1 MKKFLCSMKLLA
13 QIGMIGIALVGC
25 SPSQVTPSKLSASE
39 NVLFGQIL
47 DEINKAD
54 TKVTLA
60 GLEMLDGYKYLEYKS
75 QSPRVN
81 LNLTIYKRS
90 PSKFENY
97 YELNLIN
104 MAEKKE
110 LHISA
115 NGKSELVQYIIK
127 ILDDK
132 IHNTDYQ
139 KQNEADISKYIAGGK

>member
-1 MKKFLCSMKLLA
+1 MKKLLY
-13 QIGMIGIALVGC
+13 IWIIATALAGC
-25 SPSQVTPSKLSASE
+25 SPSQVAPSKLSASE

-60 GLEMLDGYKYLEYKS
+60 SLEMSDGYKYLEYKS
-75 QSPRVN
+75 QSPRIN
-81 LNLTIYKRS
+81 LNLIIYKRS

-127 ILDDK
+127 TLDDK

-139 KQNEADISKYIAGGK
+139 KQNEADISKYIAVGK

>member
-1 MKKFLCSMKLLA
+1 MKKLLY
-13 QIGMIGIALVGC
+13 IGIIGIALTGC
-25 SPSQVTPSKLSASE
+25 SPSQAIPSKLSASE

-47 DEINKAD
+47 DEVNKAD

-60 GLEMLDGYKYLEYKS
+60 GLEMSDGYKYLEYKS

-81 LNLTIYKRS
+81 LNLIIYKRS
-90 PSKFENY
+90 SSKFENY

-104 MAEKKE
+104 IAENKE

-115 NGKSELVQYIIK
+115 NGKSDLVQYIIK
-127 ILDDK
+127 TLDDK

-139 KQNEADISKYIAGGK
+139 KQNETDISKYIAGDK

>member
-1 MKKFLCSMKLLA
+1 MKKLLYT
-13 QIGMIGIALVGC
+13 GMIVTALVGC

-60 GLEMLDGYKYLEYKS
+60 GLEMSDGYKYLEYKS
-75 QSPRVN
+75 QSSRVN
-81 LNLTIYKRS
+81 LNLTIYNRS

-104 MAEKKE
+104 IAEKKE

-127 ILDDK
+127 TLDDK

-139 KQNEADISKYIAGGK
+139 KQNEADIRKYIDGDK

>member
-13 QIGMIGIALVGC
+13 QICMIGIALAGC
-25 SPSQVTPSKLSASE
+25 SPSQVASNRLSASE

-47 DEINKAD
+47 EEINKAD

-60 GLEMLDGYKYLEYKS
+60 GLEMSDGYKYLEYKS

-97 YELNLIN
+97 YELNIIN

-115 NGKSELVQYIIK
+115 NGKSDLVQYIIK
-127 ILDDK
+127 TLDDK

>member
-1 MKKFLCSMKLLA
+1 MKKLLY
-13 QIGMIGIALVGC
+13 IGMIVTALAGC
-25 SPSQVTPSKLSASE
+25 SPSQVAPSKLSASE

-47 DEINKAD
+47 DEINKTD

-60 GLEMLDGYKYLEYKS
+60 GLEMSDGYKYLEYKS

-127 ILDDK
+127 TLDDK

-139 KQNEADISKYIAGGK
+139 KQNETDISKYITGDK

>member
-1 MKKFLCSMKLLA
+1 MKKLLH
-13 QIGMIGIALVGC
+13 IGIIGIALAGC
-25 SPSQVTPSKLSASE
+25 SPSHVVPNKLSGPE
-39 NVLFGQIL
+39 NVLLGQII
-47 DEINKAD
+47 EETNKAD

-60 GLEMLDGYKYLEYKS
+60 GLEMSDGYKYFEYKS

-104 MAEKKE
+104 IAEKKE

-127 ILDDK
+127 TLDDK

>member
-1 MKKFLCSMKLLA
+1 MKKLLY
-13 QIGMIGIALVGC
+13 IGVIGIALAAC
-25 SPSQVTPSKLSASE
+25 SPSQVAPSKLSASE

-47 DEINKAD
+47 EETNKAD

-60 GLEMLDGYKYLEYKS
+60 GLEMSDGYKYLEYKS

-97 YELNLIN
+97 YELNIIN

-127 ILDDK
+127 TLDDK

-139 KQNEADISKYIAGGK
+139 KQNETDISKYIAGDK